1 MTIVNISLL
10 QTLKKLTAETFAAGL
25 AQASLVC
32 KCDAANFVKSTDFDN
47 KLKNLIKM
55 LLHIKQSVSFWKW
68 FEWAIKKS

>member
-32 KCDAANFVKSTDFDN
+32 KRDAANFVKSTDFDN

-55 LLHIKQSVSFWKW
+55 LLHIKQSMSF
-68 FEWAIKKS
+68 